1 MGVGRV
7 FPGGALGNFS
17 KIFQGGK
24 SEEIC
29 FFPYETKKTT
39 SFAKI
44 FWILFRRPWLLANGT
59 YRVKTRYCGS
69 HERINDFARLDCTRP
84 SH

>member
-1 MGVGRV
+1 VVAFLCFKAVTAAMGVGRV

-44 FWILFRRPWLLANGT
+44 F
-59 YRVKTRYCGS
+59 
-69 HERINDFARLDCTRP
+69 
-84 SH
+84 